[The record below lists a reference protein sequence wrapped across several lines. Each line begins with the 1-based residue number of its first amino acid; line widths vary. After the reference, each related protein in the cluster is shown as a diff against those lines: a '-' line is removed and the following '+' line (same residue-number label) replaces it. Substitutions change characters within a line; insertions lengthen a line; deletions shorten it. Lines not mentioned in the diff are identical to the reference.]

1 MPETPIEI
9 SETDSESPSSPSST
23 TLSTSPSSSPTSTE
37 LKTGFFPHPTPKLP
51 EPFVPLSN
59 FKKNSNVFVF
69 NGPLYFSIS
78 GGSFELKTGKSKRP
92 SSALI
97 HNLSPLAEKV
107 PAADP
112 DDLLPTRVL
121 SDPEPARGLSDP
133 EAVDPDVA
141 GVVAGAQSHHRHL
154 EADLPLNET
163 NFSSLSDLQN
173 VTEPSSLLEGAD
185 QMVDEGDPNPQPLR
199 DPRVDLAEFFQ
210 ERYLFL
216 ERSLVE

>member
-1 MPETPIEI
+1 M
-9 SETDSESPSSPSST
+9 
-23 TLSTSPSSSPTSTE
+23 
-37 LKTGFFPHPTPKLP
+37 
-51 EPFVPLSN
+51 
-59 FKKNSNVFVF
+59 
-69 NGPLYFSIS
+69 
-78 GGSFELKTGKSKRP
+78 KTGKSKRP

-107 PAADP
+107 PEADP
-112 DDLLPTRVL
+112 DHLLPIRVL
-121 SDPEPARGLSDP
+121 SDAEPARGLSDP
-133 EAVDPDVA
+133 EAVDPD
-141 GVVAGAQSHHRHL
+141 VAGAQSHHRHL

-163 NFSSLSDLQN
+163 DFSSLSDVQN
-173 VTEPSSLLEGAD
+173 VTAPSSLLEGAD